1 MDNDVLYETTFKITV
16 DQQDSK
22 LFEFKRAGAYFSGD
36 NATAYGNVND
46 EDAAGKITYNLYK
59 LYQEGSISAKVKA
72 LISFD
77 EEIPSKMVD
86 DTKVYA
92 DAWLSSNKSSD
103 EITVAPYD
111 AWGGAYEGR
120 NITVAYLNTAS
131 VTDKSS
137 STSGIAVVCFRF
149 VGSNRKS
156 VV

>member
-59 LYQEGSISAKVKA
+59 LYQEGSISAKEKA

-86 DTKVYA
+86 
-92 DAWLSSNKSSD
+92 LSLIHIFIHKCQLSFIYN
-103 EITVAPYD
+103 
-111 AWGGAYEGR
+111 
-120 NITVAYLNTAS
+120 
-131 VTDKSS
+131 
-137 STSGIAVVCFRF
+137 
-149 VGSNRKS
+149 
-156 VV
+156 